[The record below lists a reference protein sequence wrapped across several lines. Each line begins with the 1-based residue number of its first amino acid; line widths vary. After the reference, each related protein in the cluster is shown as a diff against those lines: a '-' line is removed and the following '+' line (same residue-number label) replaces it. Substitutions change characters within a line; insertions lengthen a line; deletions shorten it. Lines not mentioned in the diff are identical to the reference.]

1 MAIIYIF
8 GAIIAGFAL
17 LVFLNYRDKYTLYY
31 CESQGRSPRLD
42 QYTYLDFKTLKN
54 LMEVN
59 RSAGKD
65 NWHYDEK
72 YYTVYYSAFSD
83 KFCGRKYVI
92 VPRSDWRE
100 YKKYIKSLIEED
112 ERIEEEEKKELQRKV
127 ALHLMKVGQED
138 IDTLKGIINENLKK
152 IEETTKQ
159 INENLK
165 FYTIT
170 PLGLN
175 VWEDIQTGRFYTFDT
190 KRQQI
195 EVGWGWMQS

>member
-8 GAIIAGFAL
+8 GTIIAGFAL
-17 LVFLNYRDKYTLYY
+17 LVFLNYRYKYTLYY

-42 QYTYLDFKTLKN
+42 QYTHLDFKTLKN

-112 ERIEEEEKKELQRKV
+112 ERIEEEKEKERQRKV
-127 ALHLMKVGQED
+127 ALHLVKKGQED
-138 IDTLKGIINENLKK
+138 IDTLKGIVNENLKK
-152 IEETTKQ
+152 VEETTKQ

-165 FYTIT
+165 FYTAT
-170 PLGLN
+170 KLGVNL
-175 VWEDIQTGRFYTFDT
+175 WIDPKTKQLYAIEDEV
-190 KRQQI
+190 I
-195 EVGWGWMQS
+195 EYHD

>member
-1 MAIIYIF
+1 MTALFIILGITIVGLCILTLWNHY
-8 GAIIAGFAL
+8 
-17 LVFLNYRDKYTLYY
+17 DKYTLYC
-31 CESQGRSPRLD
+31 CESRGRMPHLD

-59 RSAGKD
+59 RSTGKD

-100 YKKYIKSLIEED
+100 YKKYIKSLIKED
-112 ERIEEEEKKELQRKV
+112 ERIEEEKEKERQRKV
-127 ALHLMKVGQED
+127 ALHLMKKGQED

-152 IEETTKQ
+152 VEETTKQ
-159 INENLK
+159 VNENLQ
-165 FYTIT
+165 FYTAT
-170 PLGLN
+170 KLGVNL
-175 VWEDIQTGRFYTFDT
+175 WIDPKTKQLYAIEDGI
-190 KRQQI
+190 I
-195 EVGWGWMQS
+195 EYHD

>member
-1 MAIIYIF
+1 MTALFIIL
-8 GAIIAGFAL
+8 GIIVVGL
-17 LVFLNYRDKYTLYY
+17 CIVSLWNYYDKYTLYC
-31 CESQGRSPRLD
+31 CESQGRMPRLD

-59 RSAGKD
+59 RSTGKD

-100 YKKYIKSLIEED
+100 YKKYIKSLIKED
-112 ERIEEEEKKELQRKV
+112 ERIEEEKEKERQKKV
-127 ALHLMKVGQED
+127 ALHLIKKGQED

-152 IEETTKQ
+152 VEK
-159 INENLK
+159 NN
-165 FYTIT
+165 
-170 PLGLN
+170 
-175 VWEDIQTGRFYTFDT
+175 
-190 KRQQI
+190 
-195 EVGWGWMQS
+195 

>member
-8 GAIIAGFAL
+8 GTIIAGFAL
-17 LVFLNYRDKYTLYY
+17 LVFLNYKDKYTLYY
-31 CESQGRSPRLD
+31 CESQGRLPHLD

-59 RSAGKD
+59 RSTGKD

-100 YKKYIKSLIEED
+100 YKKYIKSLIKED
-112 ERIEEEEKKELQRKV
+112 ERIEEEKEKERQRKV
-127 ALHLMKVGQED
+127 ALHLMKKGQED

-152 IEETTKQ
+152 VEETTKQ
-159 INENLK
+159 VNENLQ
-165 FYTIT
+165 FYTAT
-170 PLGLN
+170 KLGVNL
-175 VWEDIQTGRFYTFDT
+175 WIDPKTKQLYAIEDGI
-190 KRQQI
+190 I
-195 EVGWGWMQS
+195 EYHD

>member
-8 GAIIAGFAL
+8 GTIIAGFAL

-31 CESQGRSPRLD
+31 CESQGRLPRLD

-100 YKKYIKSLIEED
+100 YKKYIKSLIKED
-112 ERIEEEEKKELQRKV
+112 ERIEEEKEKERQRKV
-127 ALHLMKVGQED
+127 ALHLMKKGQED

-152 IEETTKQ
+152 VEETTK
-159 INENLK
+159 
-165 FYTIT
+165 
-170 PLGLN
+170 
-175 VWEDIQTGRFYTFDT
+175 
-190 KRQQI
+190 
-195 EVGWGWMQS
+195 